1 MILRRLT
8 LGFLCILGLLSPS
21 FSQGSGSG
29 TGQVTTKLLGALNS
43 IQTTVPF
50 LTIAPDSRAGAM
62 GDLGVAT
69 TPDANSQH
77 WNAAKYPFINGK
89 AGVSIS
95 YTPWLRA
102 LVNDINLL
110 YLTGFYRFDDKQ
122 VISGSLRYFSL
133 GEVIFRD
140 IEGGFVRSSN
150 PNEFSID
157 AGYSRLFSDYFSG
170 ALSLRFIRSDIT
182 GGGSIAGQ
190 DYNAG
195 ISFAADLGF
204 YYQHPMDIGR
214 NSGEFAWGVNFSNL
228 GTKISY
234 TEGSDKQFIP
244 ANLRIGA
251 RYSLDLDEY
260 NSLTASIDFNKL
272 LVPTP
277 PIYYS
282 TEDTVD
288 ANGNAVVRYGR
299 PTPTSLPL
307 SWIQSF
313 YDAPN
318 GFSEEMSEIMI
329 STGLEYWY
337 RKQFAIRAGYFNE
350 SQNKGNR
357 KYFACGI
364 GMKLNVF
371 FIDFSYLISTSG
383 RSNPLANTM
392 RFTLGLNFNEK

>member
-8 LGFLCILGLLSPS
+8 LGFLYLIGLSVMAFP
-21 FSQGSGSG
+21 QGSG
-29 TGQVTTKLLGALNS
+29 TGTVTHKLLGALNA

-69 TPDANSQH
+69 MPDVNSQH
-77 WNAAKYPFINGK
+77 WNAAKYAFINGQ
-89 AGVSIS
+89 AGVSLA
-95 YTPWLRA
+95 YTPWLRNI
-102 LVNDINLL
+102 VNDINLG
-110 YLTGFYRFDDKQ
+110 YLSAYYRFDEKQ
-122 VISGSLRYFSL
+122 VVSASLRYFSL

-140 IEGGFVRSSN
+140 MEGVLVGNYN

-170 ALSLRFIRSDIT
+170 ALVLRFIRSDIT
-182 GGGSIAGQ
+182 GGGSIEGQ
-190 DYNAG
+190 QYNAG
-195 ISFAADLGF
+195 YSFAADLGF
-204 YYQHPMDIGR
+204 YYQHPLELAGL
-214 NSGEFAWGVNFSNL
+214 NGEIAWGTNLSNL

-244 ANLRIGA
+244 ANFRLGLR
-251 RYSLDLDEY
+251 YTLNLDEY
-260 NSLTASIDFNKL
+260 NSLSAAIDLNKL

-277 PIYYS
+277 PIMNG
-282 TEDTVD
+282 DTIV
-288 ANGNAVVRYGR
+288 YGR
-299 PTPTSLPL
+299 KAPSSLPL

-313 YDAPN
+313 YDAPD
-318 GFSEEMSEIMI
+318 GLKEELHEIMY
-329 STGLEYWY
+329 SAGLEYWY

-350 SQNKGNR
+350 SASKGNR
-357 KYFACGI
+357 KYFATGI
-364 GMKLNVF
+364 GLKLNVF

-392 RFTLGLNFNEK
+392 RFTLGLNFNER